1 MTKEEQEEEK
11 RNPLRLAKDGEA
23 TCLDCQWGLD
33 LLGGHPAYYLHA
45 HKKNISELTRCKK
58 WTERKLQ

>member
-23 TCLDCQWGLD
+23 TCLDCQWGSD
-33 LLGGHPAYYLHA
+33 LLGGYPAYCLYA

-58 WTERKLQ
+58 WTERKN